1 MLLIKKRFQSSQTRG
16 GRRGFHPAQTSATF
30 LLFVFFFCFLIR
42 RKMLGLLHFFWDSC
56 TCHLMFFWASCT
68 CYSMFPLD
76 LVFACYYDMSS
87 SVRRCFMRVLCLSSV
102 VEFSTE
108 FAIFLSELQRIII
121 FNLLLCHSI
130 GQSIFSSRQL
140 SFIYKECMPYCCSEL
155 LIIDNK
161 KTVECVCVCVCVLY
175 FCWL

>member
-1 MLLIKKRFQSSQTRG
+1 MEGEGFILLKLPQLFYFLSSFIRLQKEKF
-16 GRRGFHPAQTSATF
+16 GF
-30 LLFVFFFCFLIR
+30 LVL
-42 RKMLGLLHFFWDSC
+42 
-56 TCHLMFFWASCT
+56 FWAPCT

-121 FNLLLCHSI
+121 FNLLICHSI
-130 GQSIFSSRQL
+130 GQSIFSCRQL
-140 SFIYKECMPYCCSEL
+140 SFIYRKCMPYCCSEL

-161 KTVECVCVCVCVLY
+161 KTVECVCVCVLY
-175 FCWL
+175 FYWL